1 VGAHPMHTTPIPSV
15 SPIHPCTPGALEALP
30 LHRDTSRPT
39 AVDIAVYR
47 FHMMQPTPC
56 MRRRTVSV
64 SADTHA
70 SPRETW
76 QASRAVMVGLGNRKQ
91 TPRTGLRR
99 LGAKATRAEKPAE

>member
-70 SPRETW
+70 SLRETW
-76 QASRAVMVGLGNRKQ
+76 PASRAVMVGLGKRKK
-91 TPRTGLRR
+91 TPLADLSL
-99 LGAKATRAEKPAE
+99 LGDMAER